1 MSRPHRRAFLARW
14 AAAGFAILLGGCANL
29 GIGLVNALVP
39 SEGYRRET
47 AIAYGP
53 HPRQALDVYVPTAGE
68 ASGRPVV
75 LFFYGGSW
83 QFGDRGQ
90 YKFLGEALASRGVV
104 TVIADYRLYPEVKF
118 PAFMDDGARALRW
131 VESHAAT
138 YGAGPKSIYIMG
150 HSAGGNIAALVA
162 LDPRYRES
170 TPIKGLIGLAGP
182 YTFQPLEIDSV
193 KAVYEGTNIAD
204 ARPVAFVSKTS
215 PLPRTFLAHGRGDDT
230 VAPFHTERMAAA
242 LRAQGGDVRLVFYD
256 SIGHVML
263 MGAFARPFRG
273 EAPVIDDVM
282 QFIAE
287 TEQQTEFT
295 AP

>member
-1 MSRPHRRAFLARW
+1 MTFLARW
-14 AAAGFAILLGGCANL
+14 AAAGFALFLGGCANL

-39 SEGYRRET
+39 SDGYRREA

-53 HPRQALDVYVPTAGE
+53 HPRQALDVYVPTAGQ
-68 ASGRPVV
+68 AGARPVV

-104 TVIADYRLYPEVKF
+104 TMIADYRLYPEVKF
-118 PAFMDDGARALRW
+118 PAFMDDAAQALRW
-131 VESHAAT
+131 AESHAGA
-138 YGAGPKSIYIMG
+138 YGGNARSIYVMG
-150 HSAGGNIAALVA
+150 HSAGANIAALVA
-162 LDPRYRES
+162 LDPRYRGS
-170 TPIKGLIGLAGP
+170 THLKGLIGLAGP
-182 YTFQPLEIDSV
+182 YTFEPLEIDSV

-204 ARPVAFVSKTS
+204 ARPVAFVSKTA

-230 VAPFHTERMAAA
+230 VHPFHTERMAAA
-242 LRAQGGDVRLVFYD
+242 MRAQGGDVRLVFYD

-273 EAPVIDDVM
+273 NAPVIDDVM
-282 QFIAE
+282 SFIAE
-287 TEQQTEFT
+287 TEKQTAIS